1 MEVSHGKWVLWRTLS
16 RDLAWPLNWETL
28 EKGNKSTQQWKGG
41 KRILLFRSHFSTHI
55 IWESGGVYNTKG
67 MKMTLKCILLM
78 RMTPWVVHYSY
89 TQDIS
94 AGISLLTS
102 IALSI
107 LDALF
112 NYVISLLQLN
122 TKSLWCLQRSV
133 CRCCRCFHH
142 VFNELGQH

>member
-1 MEVSHGKWVLWRTLS
+1 
-16 RDLAWPLNWETL
+16 
-28 EKGNKSTQQWKGG
+28 
-41 KRILLFRSHFSTHI
+41 
-55 IWESGGVYNTKG
+55 
-67 MKMTLKCILLM
+67 M

-122 TKSLWCLQRSV
+122 TKSL
-133 CRCCRCFHH
+133 
-142 VFNELGQH
+142 